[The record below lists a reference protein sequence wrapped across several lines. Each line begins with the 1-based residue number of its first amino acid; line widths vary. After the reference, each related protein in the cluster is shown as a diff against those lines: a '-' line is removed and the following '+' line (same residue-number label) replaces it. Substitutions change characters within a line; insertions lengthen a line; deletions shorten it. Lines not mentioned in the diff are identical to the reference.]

1 MTNFKDLPDVQFV
14 DEDPNNTI
22 NNIIS
27 TYEALTN
34 RKLFPGDP
42 ERLFLLSLAQIIIQQ
57 RVLINQT
64 RKSNLI
70 KYARGPVLDHM
81 GAFMETE
88 RLPAARAITTIEFQ
102 LSMPL
107 TSATIIPAKTRV
119 APQGGNGKIF
129 FSTKEVLEIKAGKVS
144 GTITAECSIAG
155 DVGNGFL
162 PGQLNVLVDPIPF
175 IQSVT
180 NTTESAGGAEEETD
194 DSYRERIRSA
204 PESFSVA
211 GPSGAYE
218 HWAKTAGSSVI
229 DVGVESPSPGEVV
242 IVPLLVGG
250 EMPTEDVLDA
260 VAETLNDRRVRPMT
274 DQVHV
279 QKPEAVTYD
288 ITLKYWIS
296 RNRATE
302 STNIQGRIATAV
314 EEYKLWQKSRLGR
327 DINPSELIW
336 RVMAAG
342 ASRVEVTTPVFQEI
356 GPLQVAQD
364 GEINITYGGLSDD

>member
-1 MTNFKDLPDVQFV
+1 MTFEDLPDVSFV
-14 DEDPNNTI
+14 SEDPNETI

-27 TYEALTN
+27 TYEALSN

-42 ERLFLLSLAQIIIQQ
+42 ERLFLMALAQIIIQQ

-70 KYARGPVLDHM
+70 KFARGNVLDHM

-88 RLPAARAITTIEFQ
+88 RLPASPAITTVEFR

-144 GTITAECSIAG
+144 GTVVAECSISG

-162 PGQLNVLVDPIPF
+162 PGQLKVLVDPVAF
-175 IQSVT
+175 VQSVT
-180 NTTESAGGAEEETD
+180 NTTESAGGAEKETD

-229 DVGVESPSPGEVV
+229 DVGVDSPAPGEVV
-242 IVPLLVGG
+242 IVPLLAGG
-250 EMPTEDVLDA
+250 KMPTQDVLDE
-260 VAETLNDRRVRPMT
+260 VAETVNDRRVRPMT
-274 DQVHV
+274 DL
-279 QKPEAVTYD
+279 VTVREPDAISYD
-288 ITLKYWIS
+288 ISLTYWIS
-296 RNRATE
+296 NSRATE
-302 STNIQGRIATAV
+302 ATKIQDSINRAI
-314 EEYKLWQKSRLGR
+314 EEYKLWQKSKLGR
-327 DINPSELIW
+327 DINPSELIC
-336 RVMAAG
+336 RIMDAG
-342 ASRVEVTTPVFQEI
+342 ASRVEIVSPVFKEVSK
-356 GPLQVAQD
+356 LQVALD
-364 GEINITYGGLSDD
+364 AKTTITYGGLSE

>member
-1 MTNFKDLPDVQFV
+1 MPDVSFV
-14 DEDPNNTI
+14 SEDPNETI

-27 TYEALTN
+27 TYEALSN

-42 ERLFLLSLAQIIIQQ
+42 ERLFLMALAQIIIQQ

-70 KYARGPVLDHM
+70 KFARGNVLDHM

-88 RLPAARAITTIEFQ
+88 RLPASPAITTVEFR

-144 GTITAECSIAG
+144 GTVVAECSISG

-162 PGQLNVLVDPIPF
+162 PGQLKVLVDPVAF
-175 IQSVT
+175 VQSVT
-180 NTTESAGGAEEETD
+180 NTTESAGGAEKETD

-229 DVGVESPSPGEVV
+229 DVGVDSPAPGEVV
-242 IVPLLVGG
+242 IVPLLAGG
-250 EMPTEDVLDA
+250 KMPTQDVLDE
-260 VAETLNDRRVRPMT
+260 VAETVNDRRVRPMT
-274 DQVHV
+274 DL
-279 QKPEAVTYD
+279 VTVREPDAISYD
-288 ITLKYWIS
+288 ISLTYWIS
-296 RNRATE
+296 NSRATE
-302 STNIQGRIATAV
+302 ATKIQDSINRAI
-314 EEYKLWQKSRLGR
+314 EEYKLWQKSKLGR
-327 DINPSELIW
+327 DINPSELIC
-336 RVMAAG
+336 RIMDAG
-342 ASRVEVTTPVFQEI
+342 ASRVEIVSPVFKEVSK
-356 GPLQVAQD
+356 LQVALD
-364 GEINITYGGLSDD
+364 AKTTITYGGLSE

>member
-1 MTNFKDLPDVQFV
+1 MTFEDLPDVSFV
-14 DEDPNNTI
+14 SEDPNETI

-27 TYEALTN
+27 TYEALSN

-42 ERLFLLSLAQIIIQQ
+42 ERLFLMALAQIIIQQ

-70 KYARGPVLDHM
+70 KFARGNVLDHM

-88 RLPAARAITTIEFQ
+88 RLPASPAITTVEFR

-144 GTITAECSIAG
+144 GTVVAECSISG

-162 PGQLNVLVDPIPF
+162 PGQLKVLVDPVAF
-175 IQSVT
+175 VQSVT
-180 NTTESAGGAEEETD
+180 NTTESAGGAEKETD

-229 DVGVESPSPGEVV
+229 DVGVDSPAPGEVV
-242 IVPLLVGG
+242 IVPLLAGG
-250 EMPTEDVLDA
+250 RCLHKMFL
-260 VAETLNDRRVRPMT
+260 M
-274 DQVHV
+274 
-279 QKPEAVTYD
+279 K
-288 ITLKYWIS
+288 
-296 RNRATE
+296 
-302 STNIQGRIATAV
+302 
-314 EEYKLWQKSRLGR
+314 
-327 DINPSELIW
+327 
-336 RVMAAG
+336 
-342 ASRVEVTTPVFQEI
+342 
-356 GPLQVAQD
+356 
-364 GEINITYGGLSDD
+364 